1 MKLIEFWFPLF
12 LILFASNFV
21 SVNAKN
27 KLPTGTIKGKVVDID
42 SKTSLIGVNIVLVD
56 TPLGSATDTDGNF
69 SIENIPVGNY
79 SIKFSYISYLPS
91 TRTDVIV
98 RPNRI
103 TNCDSELKMSAIET
117 EVVMITGGY
126 FDTQDE
132 NPTSAINFS
141 GEEIRRAPGSA
152 GDVSR
157 IIYGLPSIAKVSD
170 SKNSL
175 IVRGGAAFENGFY
188 IDNIEI
194 PNINHFPEYGSS
206 GGPIGMVNVDF
217 IRDVNF
223 YSGGFS
229 TIYGDKL
236 SSIMEL
242 SYREG
247 NRDEFDGQLD
257 LHFAGFGGVVEGPL
271 ANGKGSWLISAR
283 KSFLDF
289 IVGAIGED
297 LNSVPNYGDIQG
309 KVVYDISPNHKLT
322 LLNILGIDYINS
334 DRDYAVENEESVYM
348 NFNMTQNTSGINWR
362 YLWSQNGYSN
372 TSISHTILKGNY
384 LSYDTR
390 TFRNTGIEKKLHE
403 FNPVEQE
410 IKLRN
415 VNYYILNPSNKINF
429 GIEIKHILN
438 SHDDFY
444 GENEDVLGNPIE
456 AFKIDGKLN
465 ASKLFGFINYNWQPI
480 TKLTIE
486 PGIRI
491 GHFTYNINT
500 NISPRFSF
508 SYQMNNLTAVNGS
521 AGIFYQCLP
530 LVLLR
535 QNPLNKN
542 LKTPLARHFI
552 LGISHLLTED
562 TRLTIEVYDK
572 EYRYLPLDASQ
583 PTFSIIDQMV
593 IDGLFHNP
601 NQLVDIGEAYS
612 RGIEFMLQK
621 KLAKNFYGMISA
633 SWFRSKYRDYNGI
646 WRNRSYDN
654 RVTFNIEGG
663 YKPNNKWEF
672 SLRWIYAG
680 GRPYTPFNVNVS
692 QQTFQ
697 GVYDDAQTNMLR
709 MPDYHSLN
717 IRFDRRFNFSG
728 SNLILYVSVWN
739 AYGRKN
745 ITSYDWDEF
754 TNEQSES
761 TQWGLLP
768 IFGLEFEF

>member
-1 MKLIEFWFPLF
+1 MKCIKFWSQLLF
-12 LILFASNFV
+12 ILSVSNYI
-21 SVNAKN
+21 SVNAQN
-27 KLPTGTIKGKVVDID
+27 KLPTGAIKGKVVDMD
-42 SKTSLIGVNIVLVD
+42 SKTSLIGVNVVLID
-56 TPLGSATDTDGNF
+56 TPWGSATDTGGNF
-69 SIENIPVGNY
+69 IIENIPVGNY
-79 SIKFSYISYLPS
+79 SIKFSYISCHPV

-103 TNCDSELKMSAIET
+103 TNCDAELKMSAIKT
-117 EVVMITGGY
+117 EAVLVTGGY

-157 IIYGLPSIAKVSD
+157 IIYGLPSVAKVND

-175 IVRGGAAFENGFY
+175 IVRGGAAFEIGFY

-242 SYREG
+242 SYRDG

-257 LHFAGFGGVVEGPL
+257 LHFAGFGGVAEGPL

-309 KVVYDISPNHKLT
+309 KIVYDISPNHKLT

-334 DRDYAVENEESVYM
+334 DRDYAVENEESMYM
-348 NFNMTQNTSGINWR
+348 NFNMTQNTAGINWR
-362 YLWSQNGYSN
+362 YLWGKSGYSN
-372 TSISHTILKGNY
+372 TSISHTIVKGDY

-390 TFRNTGIEKKLHE
+390 TFRDTGIEKKLYE

-410 IKLRN
+410 IKFRN
-415 VNYYILNPSNKINF
+415 VNYYIMHPSHKLNF
-429 GIEIKHILN
+429 GTEIKYILN
-438 SHDDFY
+438 RHDDYY
-444 GENEDVLGNPIE
+444 GDNKDALGNPIE
-456 AFKIDGKLN
+456 AFKIDGKLD
-465 ASKLFGFINYNWQPI
+465 ATKLFGFISYNWQPV

-486 PGIRI
+486 PGVRI
-491 GHFTYNINT
+491 GHFTYNKNT

-508 SYQMNNLTAVNGS
+508 AYQMNNLTTVNGS
-521 AGIFYQCLP
+521 AGIFYQNLP

-552 LGISHLLTED
+552 FGISHLLSEN
-562 TRLTIEVYDK
+562 TRLTVEVYDK
-572 EYRYLPLDASQ
+572 GYKYLPLDASQ
-583 PTFSIIDQMV
+583 PTFSIIDQIV

-601 NQLVDIGEAYS
+601 NQLEGVGQAYS
-612 RGIEFMLQK
+612 RGIEIMLQK

-680 GRPYTPFNVNVS
+680 GRPYTPFNMNAS
-692 QQTFQ
+692 QQVFQ
-697 GVYDDAQTNMLR
+697 GVYDNSQTNMLR

-717 IRFDRRFNFSG
+717 IRFDRRFHFSR